1 MKRVN
6 KRAFWVVIL
15 VLGCCTAGAAVKV
28 SLDSP
33 ATFPVDI

>member
-1 MKRVN
+1 MKKSP
-6 KRAFWVVIL
+6 KRWLIAALLIAIGF
-15 VLGCCTAGAAVKV
+15 TAVAAVQV

>member
-1 MKRVN
+1 MRSLSK
-6 KRAFWVVIL
+6 KKIWIVIL
-15 VLGCCTAGAAVKV
+15 IAACFTAGAAVKV